1 MNFADLAPYFAD
13 EDKTIG
19 LVEGLLW
26 PNGPVCP
33 HCGGVDKA
41 YRIKGKSARPGLLK
55 CGYCRKQ
62 FTVRVGTIFESSH
75 IPLTKWLIAIYMMCS
90 SKKGVSA
97 NQLHR
102 ALGISYKASW
112 FLCHRIRFAMT
123 QPPLVG
129 KLSGIV
135 EADETYIG
143 GRARGGPRGRGAHNK
158 AIVMALLERDGQVRT
173 FPVPNIKRGTLQSV
187 IRLNVEDTAHIMTD
201 SLASYKG
208 LGKHFASHDAVDHSK
223 EYVRGIVHT
232 NFAESYFSLLK
243 RGILGTFHHVSEKHL
258 PRYLREFEHRWNTR
272 QLSDGERTDIAIQQ
286 TRGKRLVYREPVRMR
301 DRPTKNETTQRTR
314 PNLD

>member
-13 EDKTIG
+13 QEKAIE

-26 PNGPVCP
+26 PSGPVCP

-55 CGYCRKQ
+55 CGHCRKQ

-102 ALGISYKASW
+102 ALGISYKAAW
-112 FLCHRIRFAMT
+112 FLCHRIRYAMT

-143 GRARGGPRGRGAHNK
+143 GRARGGPRGRGAHKK

-258 PRYLREFEHRWNTR
+258 PRYLREFEYRWNSR
-272 QLSDGERTDIAIQQ
+272 HASDGERTEAWIKAAK
-286 TRGKRLVYREPVRMR
+286 GKRLMYREPLRKRARV
-301 DRPTKNETTQRTR
+301 QVY
-314 PNLD
+314 NLR

>member
-13 EDKTIG
+13 EERAIE
-19 LVEGLLW
+19 LVEGLMW

-41 YRIKGKSARPGLLK
+41 YRIKGKTARPGLLK
-55 CGYCRKQ
+55 CGHCRKQ

-102 ALGISYKASW
+102 ALGISYKAAW
-112 FLCHRIRFAMT
+112 FLCHRIRYAMT

-173 FPVPNIKRGTLQSV
+173 FPVPNIKRETLQSV

-201 SLASYKG
+201 SLASYLASYKG

-223 EYVRGIVHT
+223 EYVRGMEYVRGIVHT

-258 PRYLREFEHRWNTR
+258 PRYLREFEYRWNSRHAT
-272 QLSDGERTDIAIQQ
+272 DGERTSEAIKMAAN
-286 TRGKRLVYREPVRMR
+286 KRLMYRKPLRERMPQF
-301 DRPTKNETTQRTR
+301 D
-314 PNLD
+314 D